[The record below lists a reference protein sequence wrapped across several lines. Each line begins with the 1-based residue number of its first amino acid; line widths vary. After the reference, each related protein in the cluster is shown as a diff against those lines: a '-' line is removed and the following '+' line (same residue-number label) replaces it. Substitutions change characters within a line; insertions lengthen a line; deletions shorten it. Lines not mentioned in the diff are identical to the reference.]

1 MQSFDAKLTPK
12 ESWAAHAV
20 QPFALATDGNT
31 LYSSSNDG
39 GIKVWSTTGDK
50 ITELPSTGADVGAIH
65 MYDKQVYAG
74 DEDGNVSRK

>member
-1 MQSFDAKLTPK
+1 MAPL

-39 GIKVWSTTGDK
+39 GIKVWSVSGDK
-50 ITELPSTGADVGAIH
+50 ITELPSTGADVGALQV
-65 MYDKQVYAG
+65 YEKQLYAG
-74 DEDGNVSRK
+74 DEDGNVSRR